1 MQYCYTSWLKHDE
14 NIILTILNK
23 FEWPWRFS
31 KVLNSNSAQIVKSKY
46 DTILTEIAWTIQ
58 GYAEIKYL

>member
-31 KVLNSNSAQIVKSKY
+31 KVLNLNSAQIVKSKY
-46 DTILTEIAWTIQ
+46 DTILTKIAWIIQ
-58 GYAEIKYL
+58 GYAEMK